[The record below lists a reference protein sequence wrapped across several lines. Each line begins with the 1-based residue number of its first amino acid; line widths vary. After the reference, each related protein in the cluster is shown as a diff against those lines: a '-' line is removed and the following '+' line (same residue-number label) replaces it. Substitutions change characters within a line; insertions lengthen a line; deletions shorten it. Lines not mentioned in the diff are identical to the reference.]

1 MAPVQTFSSS
11 PIVAAKAPTA
21 TTHSP
26 TTSKTAPATATA
38 APSSSSSYSSP
49 SHGQTPPAQPA
60 ARPSIPA
67 ATSSGSSFPPRG
79 ATGHAAAM
87 LPTPTQPLI
96 SDSNSPPAPQPGAV
110 PIPPGAAAAA
120 AAAASTS
127 STLPPPPKSGETLG
141 PEHTGA
147 AGQPPR
153 ALPAQL
159 SYPPPTASHTSLR
172 GTSAAIPSPYEV
184 GGVGGGGGGSV
195 QLLPGIAGAG
205 AGGINRATDL
215 SHPPGYQ
222 QDAQA
227 AEFSSGQRAAHEA
240 YVAQHSNRLTSGLGM
255 GMGIGAGGEGGG
267 EAGAGDGEGTIWNTA
282 KKWASA
288 AGDTLAAAE
297 GEVWKA
303 VNKDHK

>member
-26 TTSKTAPATATA
+26 TTSKTMPATATA

-67 ATSSGSSFPPRG
+67 ATSSASFSPRG

-87 LPTPTQPLI
+87 LPTPTQQLI

-110 PIPPGAAAAA
+110 PIPPGAATA

-147 AGQPPR
+147 AAAQPPR

-172 GTSAAIPSPYEV
+172 GTSAAVPSPYEV
-184 GGVGGGGGGSV
+184 GGVGGGGGGGGSV
-195 QLLPGIAGAG
+195 QLLP
-205 AGGINRATDL
+205 GINRATDL

-240 YVAQHSNRLTSGLGM
+240 YVAQHSNRLTSGLVM
-255 GMGIGAGGEGGG
+255 GMGLGAGGGGGG
-267 EAGAGDGEGTIWNTA
+267 EAGAGDAEGTTIWNTA

>member
-21 TTHSP
+21 TSHSP
-26 TTSKTAPATATA
+26 TASKTAPATATA
-38 APSSSSSYSSP
+38 APSSSASSYSP
-49 SHGQTPPAQPA
+49 SHGQIPPAQPG

-67 ATSSGSSFPPRG
+67 ATSSASLSPRG

-87 LPTPTQPLI
+87 LPTPTQPLP
-96 SDSNSPPAPQPGAV
+96 SDNYSPPAPQPGAA
-110 PIPPGAAAAA
+110 PMPPGA

-141 PEHTGA
+141 REHTGA
-147 AGQPPR
+147 AAQPPR

-184 GGVGGGGGGSV
+184 GGGGGGGGPM
-195 QLLPGIAGAG
+195 QLPGIAGAG
-205 AGGINRATDL
+205 GGINLATDL

-240 YVAQHSNRLTSGLGM
+240 YVAQHSNRLTGGLGM
-255 GMGIGAGGEGGG
+255 GLGAGEGGG
-267 EAGAGDGEGTIWNTA
+267 GGGAGDAEGSTIWNTA

>member
-21 TTHSP
+21 STAHSP

-38 APSSSSSYSSP
+38 APSSSSP
-49 SHGQTPPAQPA
+49 SHGQNQPAQPG

-67 ATSSGSSFPPRG
+67 ATSSASFPPRG
-79 ATGHAAAM
+79 ATGHAAA
-87 LPTPTQPLI
+87 TPTRAPLPN
-96 SDSNSPPAPQPGAV
+96 SDSNSPPAPQPGAA
-110 PIPPGAAAAA
+110 PMPPGAAAAA
-120 AAAASTS
+120 AAAAAASTW

-147 AGQPPR
+147 GQPPR
-153 ALPAQL
+153 ALLPPAQL
-159 SYPPPTASHTSLR
+159 SYPPPPPTAPHTSLR

-184 GGVGGGGGGSV
+184 GSSSSS
-195 QLLPGIAGAG
+195 
-205 AGGINRATDL
+205 INRATDL

-222 QDAQA
+222 QDAHA

-240 YVAQHSNRLTSGLGM
+240 YVAQHSNRLIM
-255 GMGIGAGGEGGG
+255 GMGLGAGEGGGEGGG
-267 EAGAGDGEGTIWNTA
+267 AGDAEGGGTTIWNTA
-282 KKWASA
+282 KKWAWA

-303 VNKDHK
+303 VNKDHR

>member
-38 APSSSSSYSSP
+38 APSSSSSSSSP
-49 SHGQTPPAQPA
+49 SHGQIPPAQPA

-67 ATSSGSSFPPRG
+67 ATSSASFPRRG
-79 ATGHAAAM
+79 ATGHAAAAM

-96 SDSNSPPAPQPGAV
+96 SDSDSPPAPQPGAV
-110 PIPPGAAAAA
+110 PIPPGAAAA
-120 AAAASTS
+120 SPL

-147 AGQPPR
+147 AAAAQPPR

-184 GGVGGGGGGSV
+184 GSGGGGGGSV
-195 QLLPGIAGAG
+195 QRPGIAGAG

-255 GMGIGAGGEGGG
+255 GMGMGMGLGAGGEAG
-267 EAGAGDGEGTIWNTA
+267 GAGDAEGGTTIWNTA